1 MDSWTLIQTGLNL
14 ILLAGLVYCMMRL
27 GRLEKKNDT
36 GKENGMDW
44 QYLILSLNQSVEEA
58 LKVSEKINEDI
69 ERKQASAAE
78 ISGELNRKIQ
88 ALQNLLAEM
97 PAPRATAVPAAVSSR
112 KAETPQDDKY
122 SQVVALASQGLNSQ
136 EIARKVQIPVGEVEL
151 TLSLRK

>member
-1 MDSWTLIQTGLNL
+1 MYFGNKIQTVFKFFLFGGLFYC
-14 ILLAGLVYCMMRL
+14 LLRL
-27 GRLEKKNDT
+27 RTLESKHDT

-44 QYLILSLNQSVEEA
+44 QYLILSLNQSVDEA

-78 ISGELNRKIQ
+78 ISSELNRKIQ

-97 PAPRATAVPAAVSSR
+97 PAPRHPSVPVAVSSR
-112 KAETPQDDKY
+112 KTEEDDKY
-122 SQVVALASQGLNSQ
+122 SQVVALASKGLNSQ

-151 TLSLRK
+151 TLNLRK